1 MNDEHNEPQF
11 GNRIR
16 HLLNQAE
23 PLPPSV
29 SARLRAARELALSR
43 QNPESA
49 RGVVWVG
56 GILGRLGGLSG
67 LSLRLIVPLFA
78 LAIGLAAVYSWHQQ
92 QRAAEVEEL
101 DALVLT
107 GELPIDA
114 YLDRGFEAW
123 LKKRASF

>member
-1 MNDEHNEPQF
+1 MDNEPQF

-16 HLLNQAE
+16 HLLNQGA
-23 PLPPSV
+23 PLDASV
-29 SARLRAARELALSR
+29 CARLRAARELALSR
-43 QNPESA
+43 QKSEA
-49 RGVVWVG
+49 AQGLVWTG
-56 GILGRLGGLSG
+56 GILGSLGGVSG
-67 LSLRLIVPLFA
+67 LSLRLIVPLVTLA
-78 LAIGLAAVYSWHQQ
+78 LGLAAVYAWEQK

>member
-1 MNDEHNEPQF
+1 MDNEPQF

-16 HLLNQAE
+16 HLLNQGTHLDA
-23 PLPPSV
+23 SV
-29 SARLRAARELALSR
+29 SVQLRAARELALSR
-43 QNPESA
+43 QKPEA
-49 RGVVWVG
+49 AQGLVWTG
-56 GILGRLGGLSG
+56 HLLGRLGGYSG
-67 LSLRLIVPLFA
+67 LSLRLIVPLIA
-78 LAIGLAAVYSWHQQ
+78 LAIGLAAVYTWEQR

-123 LKKRASF
+123 LKKRDSF